1 MISRNFFSESLQ
13 ASLSEAQ
20 SNSDKAERTLT
31 ERLHQCTVQLS
42 SAQERERNAS
52 EQYRQL
58 SSKTASLEA
67 KVNAL
72 SKAKIDL
79 EQKLETSVTQA
90 KNLEEVQIK
99 EKNVTESVKQAFSK
113 EISELKDNLK
123 LLETD
128 RDHAKEMVENE
139 KAKNLSL
146 LEQLRDRD
154 RRLKE
159 ISNEMDSLK
168 NFSSN
173 RKSSSPTFSIAS
185 MNSEQTWPDEVFESR
200 GIGSGYEGIRV
211 LAGTSG
217 SSAIMESL
225 QSQLKQREVISRTFH
240 NLFQFWI
247 YFRILDFLG

>member
-1 MISRNFFSESLQ
+1 M
-13 ASLSEAQ
+13 
-20 SNSDKAERTLT
+20 
-31 ERLHQCTVQLS
+31 
-42 SAQERERNAS
+42 
-52 EQYRQL
+52 
-58 SSKTASLEA
+58 
-67 KVNAL
+67 NAL

-123 LLETD
+123 LLEID
-128 RDHAKEMVENE
+128 RDHSKEMVENE

-225 QSQLKQREVISRTFH
+225 QSQLKQREVISRNFH
-240 NLFQFWI
+240 NSF
-247 YFRILDFLG
+247 

>member
-1 MISRNFFSESLQ
+1 MAF
-13 ASLSEAQ
+13 
-20 SNSDKAERTLT
+20 LT
-31 ERLHQCTVQLS
+31 EIAKS
-42 SAQERERNAS
+42 SFPHW
-52 EQYRQL
+52 
-58 SSKTASLEA
+58 
-67 KVNAL
+67 
-72 SKAKIDL
+72 
-79 EQKLETSVTQA
+79 
-90 KNLEEVQIK
+90 

-123 LLETD
+123 LLEID
-128 RDHAKEMVENE
+128 RDHAKEMVDNE

-225 QSQLKQREVISRTFH
+225 QSQLKQREVI
-240 NLFQFWI
+240 
-247 YFRILDFLG
+247 